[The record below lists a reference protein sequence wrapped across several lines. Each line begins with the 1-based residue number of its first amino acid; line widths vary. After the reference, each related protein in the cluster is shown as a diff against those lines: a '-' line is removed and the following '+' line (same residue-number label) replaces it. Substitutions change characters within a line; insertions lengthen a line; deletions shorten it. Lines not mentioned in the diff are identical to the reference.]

1 MTSLKYLIVILFAVM
16 TSTCSDTRQGQSVKS
31 LPDNQENRTAEAK
44 RYLEVMPV
52 KDLLHG
58 VASRVV
64 QSLPEQNRKVFIAV
78 IESPGIEQ
86 EAYRITLGGL
96 VKNFTVGE
104 LNAMVAFYGSPD
116 GQSAAKKFGPL
127 MAEVMPQIQQEVKKA
142 IAETQKQPESK
153 EQQKPKTQPEPPGQ
167 MEQKVSPS
175 KK

>member
-1 MTSLKYLIVILFAVM
+1 MKAMPPKEMLQGLATRFAPN
-16 TSTCSDTRQGQSVKS
+16 
-31 LPDNQENRTAEAK
+31 LPEKDRAAF
-44 RYLEVMPV
+44 LEVMGSA
-52 KDLLHG
+52 DLEKA
-58 VASRVV
+58 ASR
-64 QSLPEQNRKVFIAV
+64 
-78 IESPGIEQ
+78 
-86 EAYRITLGGL
+86 ITMEGL

-104 LNAMVAFYGSPD
+104 LNAMVAFYGSPE

-167 MEQKVSPS
+167 KEQKVSPS